1 MKINDS
7 IVYNALKI
15 FMSNESDL
23 LVAVLAGVDVD
34 SGTAWEMGVCLCA
47 GAGCVRAAHGFS
59 DAGVERVVNL
69 MIGRSVV
76 MWGGG
81 GSWWSGWRGILVKKV

>member
-7 IVYNALKI
+7 IVYNALNI

-34 SGTAWEMGVCLCA
+34 SGTAWEMG
-47 GAGCVRAAHGFS
+47 
-59 DAGVERVVNL
+59 ERLKLDV
-69 MIGRSVV
+69 
-76 MWGGG
+76 
-81 GSWWSGWRGILVKKV
+81 